1 VFIMQKKGD
10 ELMKDGS
17 ASMFE
22 TVKDH
27 ENRIVNLE
35 KIEKEA
41 AQRIKMVEEQAVKLE
56 NTILNENRDTRST
69 MKEQTE
75 KLFALVENAMD
86 FQSTRTNQ
94 SHELKMLKWNTF
106 STVFLKLS
114 GGLLGLLSSGG
125 AIYYMIQHYL
135 K

>member
-1 VFIMQKKGD
+1 MQKKGD

>member
-1 VFIMQKKGD
+1 MQKKGN